1 MNMTSCAGLQRYL
14 TSTSSMWPVARI
26 HSARAPKTIEILA
39 GLSVCFTGEARDAD
53 GDQFDRARQTS
64 LAEQHG
70 LVVAKSVTKK
80 GPDLVVAADGD
91 SRSEKAR
98 KARQNGIPVATFSA
112 FVDALRTGG
121 ALTVALLA
129 SPGVALVCVD
139 CGDSWLAPTRVS
151 QPLCAA
157 CSRSSLLGG
166 KPTVRE
172 VTGKLSGVD

>member
-1 MNMTSCAGLQRYL
+1 L
-14 TSTSSMWPVARI
+14 I
-26 HSARAPKTIEILA
+26 A
-39 GLSVCFTGEARDAD
+39 GLSVCFTGEARDAN
-53 GDQFDRARQTS
+53 GGQFDRARQMS

-112 FVDALRTGG
+112 FVDALNTGR
-121 ALTVALLA
+121 ALTVAHLSSAGL
-129 SPGVALVCVD
+129 ALVSVD
-139 CGDSWLAPTRVS
+139 CGDSWLAPRRVS

-157 CSRSSLLGG
+157 CSSSSLLGA
-166 KPTVRE
+166 KRAADSPDRTSDRQIAR
-172 VTGKLSGVD
+172 